1 MSTATKSYI
10 LLLVQFFLNSQKRIR
25 GSIKPCN
32 EWFKK
37 KAGFFLCGK
46 NVAFINSEI
55 KPLGCTPLL
64 RKKDSLKVQMEGRKS
79 INQQL
84 ETKGGPSEVAL
95 LTNFGIK
102 NKLMSK
108 QNQSTTRQKAHRRST
123 SSTVCNN
130 IRKPDGNL
138 PRQLLMLSVF
148 IGIPFDGNEFDIVN
162 IDSQNEEE
170 KFDDDLT
177 RDASDNDDING
188 LADAIV
194 QDLAEEPKLV
204 NVVPD
209 QKNIDQSPVL
219 QPEPVNIDENVDEK
233 MENI

>member
-95 LTNFGIK
+95 LTNFGDLINSFIMDLK
-102 NKLMSK
+102 FDCLYRSW
-108 QNQSTTRQKAHRRST
+108 SFRTTRLVIDHT
-123 SSTVCNN
+123 T
-130 IRKPDGNL
+130 
-138 PRQLLMLSVF
+138 
-148 IGIPFDGNEFDIVN
+148 IP
-162 IDSQNEEE
+162 
-170 KFDDDLT
+170 
-177 RDASDNDDING
+177 
-188 LADAIV
+188 
-194 QDLAEEPKLV
+194 LAEYSLSHLAALEETLAYNLLLIDICEQVREGLQKKERTIYTTLSDEIFTETSGFSPV
-204 NVVPD
+204 
-209 QKNIDQSPVL
+209 KNIVRIIKRL
-219 QPEPVNIDENVDEK
+219 F
-233 MENI
+233 